1 MGKTLMKLLLLL
13 VLLAATGFG
22 SYKGV
27 IAIWGEEEI
36 TSVTTQAQGTGT
48 VEKRG
53 QKVHKN
59 IITAYY
65 YDNYTKGIIEYAAV
79 RIFNANTK
87 ECNFVF
93 FPANAKINLSDKTYQ
108 KIYSASTNVKQNTYL
123 KDIASCFAQD
133 ADRYKYTTMA
143 IEDAIGQKVDY
154 FETITSDNVIRIVNL
169 LEPFYFDVPQNM
181 KFKDDSNINI
191 ELKKGSQTLLGDQVK
206 GMLTKANLHGS
217 EMKRLQ
223 CSEDYV
229 KAYWT
234 AVVTMEDRNKQDQ
247 FFADYYD
254 LIIGSAT
261 YDNMLPYFEYFYQVA
276 PSNIVM
282 TTAPGTADKGF
293 QVDKAKL
300 AEIVNMFLT
309 HKPGETVEVPEVKD
323 VGGEVEEEADETT
336 EEVVEGEE
344 TTEEGEEST
353 EEDTDSEE
361 DEKDAE
367 SEGADSK
374 GLKIEIY
381 NSTTINGLAAR
392 WKDCLE
398 KDGYKISDTDTER
411 GYHLKDC
418 VIYVSKEG
426 QGEDLKK
433 YFPNAEIKVG
443 TLTKADIRIVLGTND
458 KEVR

>member
-1 MGKTLMKLLLLL
+1 MGKTIMKIALLL

-36 TSVTTQAQGTGT
+36 TSVTTQAQGTGSL
-48 VEKRG
+48 EKRG
-53 QKVHKN
+53 QKVQKN

-93 FPANAKINLSDKTYQ
+93 FPANTKINLSDATYQ

-133 ADRYKYTTMA
+133 TDRYRYTTMA

-154 FETITSDNVIRIVNL
+154 FEAITSDNVIRIVNL
-169 LEPFYFDVPQNM
+169 VDPFYFDVPKNM

-206 GMLTKANLHGS
+206 GMLTKKELHGS
-217 EMKRLQ
+217 EMKRLK

-247 FFADYYD
+247 FFKDYYD
-254 LIIGSAT
+254 LIIGSAN
-261 YDNMLPYFEYFYQVA
+261 YKNMLPYFEYFHQVA

-282 TTAPGTADKGF
+282 TTAPGAADKGY
-293 QVDKAKL
+293 QIDKKKL
-300 AEIVNMFLT
+300 AEIVNLFLT

-323 VGGEVEEEADETT
+323 VGGEAEEST
-336 EEVVEGEE
+336 EEVAEGEE
-344 TTEEGEEST
+344 TTEEDADSEEST
-353 EEDTDSEE
+353 EEDA
-361 DEKDAE
+361 DAE
-367 SEGADSK
+367 DGEHTDEADGEDSK

-392 WKDCLE
+392 WKDRLE
-398 KDGYKISDTDTER
+398 KDGYKISNTDTER
-411 GYHLKDC
+411 GYHLTDC

-433 YFPNAEIKVG
+433 FFPDAEIKVG
-443 TLTKADIRIVLGTND
+443 TLKDADIRIVLGTND
-458 KEVR
+458 KNVR